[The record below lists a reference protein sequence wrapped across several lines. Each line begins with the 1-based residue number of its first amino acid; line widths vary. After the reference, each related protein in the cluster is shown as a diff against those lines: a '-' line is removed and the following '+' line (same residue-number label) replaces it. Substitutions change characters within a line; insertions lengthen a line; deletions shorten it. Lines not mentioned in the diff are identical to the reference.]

1 MDRGLWGWTRH
12 PNYFGDACVWWGIW
26 LAGGA
31 ASGWLPA
38 VVTVLSP
45 LAMTYFIRNVTGA
58 KLLEQTMGTRPG
70 WDEYAARVPLFVP
83 RPPRR
88 PHTPRHRQAVDTRD
102 SP

>member
-12 PNYFGDACVWWGIW
+12 PNYFGDACLWWGIW

-38 VVTVLSP
+38 AATVASP
-45 LAMTYFIRNVTGA
+45 LAMTWFIRNVTGA
-58 KLLEQTMGTRPG
+58 KLLERTMSTRPG
-70 WDEYAARVPLFVP
+70 WDAYAARVPLFFP

-88 PHTPRHRQAVDTRD
+88 
-102 SP
+102 